1 MIFTFKEELAELT
14 SCSSFLPNC
23 VKFNLFSIRK
33 LLRIVSISTLDF
45 ELYQSLQAWL
55 LLSFI
60 ESTFLQIW
68 QMNFHYTL
76 SSDLKTMSAGMPRGQ
91 HAQQLLRTVH
101 TVRQRLRF
109 FCRNN
114 WIPL

>member
-33 LLRIVSISTLDF
+33 LLRIVSISTFDF
-45 ELYQSLQAWL
+45 EVYQSLQASL

-91 HAQQLLRTVH
+91 HAQQLLKVCSH
-101 TVRQRLRF
+101 GAAAAAIFLPQ
-109 FCRNN
+109 
-114 WIPL
+114 